1 MANFQTPTPVQIA
14 PIDLGEIKK
23 ENTLAAM
30 YNQRLQDAQ
39 YETGSRNAL
48 NDVLKADPNAT
59 GQNVLSQ
66 MAAKGFGKE
75 GQSYSYNWANRKHAN
90 LQYEVDLRKEVS
102 NLIGSVTDEN
112 SKNQAID
119 YIQSKFP
126 DADFSQFRAMPWNEA
141 KARGNSFALGAA
153 GRVSR
158 ERQDAANVAA
168 GYQPGVDLPTLHTAQ
183 GMQNAAAAE
192 GRAQAMFPGQ
202 QQQQGATLEHTQ
214 ANTDA
219 LKDRRKVV
227 MLPDPSDWTGKK
239 KIPGT
244 LVPGQNEE
252 PDTIMPLSPNAGGQ
266 GFGGNAPQS
275 GSITPGAS
283 AGTQNGTGQAYVLR
297 GNGQTLTSD
306 MAAQYAKIAGGNR
319 AKAEEMARA
328 DGWGW

>member
-1 MANFQTPTPVQIA
+1 MANFQTPTPVQIT

-66 MAAKGFGKE
+66 MAARGFGKE
-75 GQSYSYNWANRKHAN
+75 GQSYSYNWANRQHAN
-90 LQYEVDLRKEVS
+90 LQYEMDLRKEVS

-126 DADFSQFRAMPWNEA
+126 DADFSQFRAMPWQDA
-141 KARGNSFALGAA
+141 VKQGNNFALGAA

-158 ERQDAANVAA
+158 ERQDKAAVAA
-168 GYQPGVDLPTLHTAQ
+168 GYQPGMDLSTLHTAQ
-183 GMQNAAAAE
+183 GMENAAAAE
-192 GRAQAMFPGQ
+192 GRAQAVFPGQ
-202 QQQQGATLEHTQ
+202 QQQQAATLEHTQ
-214 ANTDA
+214 ASTDA

-227 MLPDPSDWTGKK
+227 MMPDPSDWTGKK
-239 KIPGT
+239 KIPGI
-244 LVPGQNEE
+244 LIPGQNGE
-252 PDTIMPLSPNAGGQ
+252 PDTTMPLNSNAGGQ

-275 GSITPGAS
+275 GSMTPGAS
-283 AGTQNGTGQAYVLR
+283 AGAQNGTGQVYVQR
-297 GNGQTLTSD
+297 GNGQILTPD
-306 MAAQYAKIAGGNR
+306 TAAKYAKAAGGDR